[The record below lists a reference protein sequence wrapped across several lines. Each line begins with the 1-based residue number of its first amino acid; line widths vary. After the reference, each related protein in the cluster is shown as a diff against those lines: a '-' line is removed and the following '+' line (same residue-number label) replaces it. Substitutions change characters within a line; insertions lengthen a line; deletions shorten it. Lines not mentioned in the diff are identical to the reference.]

1 MAYSYIR
8 YAGNGSTTNYVFSFP
23 YISADHIQVRVNGVV
38 TTLFSF
44 LNSSTVQMATAPASG
59 AILDI
64 RRVTPKDTALV
75 NFTDGSV
82 LLERDLDLLATFDLY
97 LAQETKDGLDA
108 AIQQDYLGV
117 YDALTKRIANVADP
131 VAAQDAVTKNWVET
145 TYTPTVEAIALAS
158 AASASASDGSATAS
172 ANSASAAAASYDSF
186 DDRYLGAKAT
196 APTMDNDGNTLL
208 VGATYWNTPS
218 ALMFTWS
225 GTGWRQTFLYG
236 TVLRQVVTATTSQTV
251 VATPTYLLGS
261 NSLLVFV
268 NGVKVLQG
276 TDYTETTGNS
286 ITFTTGLTAGDEV
299 ELISQQSFPLADID
313 GSAVNYYTG
322 NGVTT
327 TFSVPGYA
335 RSVYISGT
343 FQRPN
348 SYSITET
355 SITFSEAPPF
365 NSGIEIYTS
374 LVNPFAGT
382 IYANQIS
389 GNLPLAQTSGDLPLS
404 RTTGDLALSRTTEAL
419 PVNRGGSG
427 ATATTGTG
435 NNVLSAAPTLSGN
448 VSLSTG
454 NLVQGTAAKG
464 VNFTANT
471 PAAGMT
477 SQLLNWY
484 EEGTWTPTYSAA
496 TGGTIVS
503 TGAATYTRTGRQV
516 VVRGYVFTTNVSLAG
531 KSGQV
536 SISGLPFTASGDSLV
551 SATALYVAGS
561 YNAPLAFVSCGT
573 VAGTLIG
580 LQKPY
585 LATAVQ
591 PFATTDLNTTG
602 NANLVYFN
610 ATYFI

>member
-145 TYTPTVEAIALAS
+145 TYTPTIEAIALAS
-158 AASASASDGSATAS
+158 AASASASSGSATAS

-186 DDRYLGAKAT
+186 DDRYLGAKST

-208 VGATYWNTPS
+208 VGATYWDTPS

-236 TVLRQVVTATTSQTV
+236 TVLRQVVTATASQTV

-286 ITFTTGLTAGDEV
+286 ITFTAGLTAGDEV

-313 GSAVNYYTG
+313 GSAVSYYTG

-355 SITFSEAPPF
+355 SITFSEAPPL

-389 GNLPLAQTSGDLPLS
+389 GDLPLS
-404 RTTGDLALSRTTEAL
+404 QTTGAL
-419 PVNRGGSG
+419 PVGRGGSG
-427 ATATTGTG
+427 ATETTGTG
-435 NNVLSAAPTLSGN
+435 NNVLSVAPTLSGN
-448 VSLSTG
+448 VTLSTG
-454 NLVQGTAAKG
+454 NLVIGTSGKG
-464 VNFTANT
+464 IDFSAT
-471 PAAGMT
+471 PGTGT
-477 SQLLNWY
+477 SELLDDY
-484 EEGTWTPTYSAA
+484 EEGTWTPVVTANV
-496 TGGTIVS
+496 GTILTMGTVVGS
-503 TGAATYTRTGRQV
+503 YTKIGRQV
-516 VVRGYVFTTNVSLAG
+516 TVMFDCTITSNGTGTSYIKVAGIPFASVTYVASGAG
-531 KSGQV
+531 KEYNV
-536 SISGLPFTASGDSLV
+536 TDKSINLV
-551 SATALYVAGS
+551 LTAGS
-561 YNAPLAFVSCGT
+561 TTIGVFFYDATYPGGNNYRLL
-573 VAGTLIG
+573 GTL
-580 LQKPY
+580 
-585 LATAVQ
+585 
-591 PFATTDLNTTG
+591 
-602 NANLVYFN
+602 
-610 ATYFI
+610 TYFV